1 MPRNPFR
8 MLARTAGLLCCLLA
22 LQTARPALAQT
33 ALENLLKA
41 QPSTDRSVVRAGQA
55 TQAEGGPV
63 AQGAVGRA
71 AEETAKPAPEPF
83 GASLFKNGP
92 PGQSDTVNPDYKIQP
107 GDRISLYVWGG
118 LTSPEMVSPVDPSG
132 NINVPGHGPV
142 HVGGVRA
149 GDLRS
154 YLRDQTARSFTANV
168 SIYAVVLTS
177 QRVGVLVTGFVKR
190 PGRYGGSAADTV
202 LDYLI
207 RAGGVDPSRG
217 SYRTIA
223 VLRAGRALADVDLY
237 EFLLSGKLPQI
248 DFREGDTIVV
258 APQHAMVV
266 VDGAVRNDY
275 LFEIADGGAPGAD
288 ILKLA
293 SPLPSATNAVLRG
306 TRNNQPFSL
315 YVTLDELRSTRVFDQ
330 DQITFV
336 TDMPAKMIR
345 VRVEG
350 SRIGPSV
357 LVEGT
362 DARLPTVLRGIKV
375 DPALADVNSA
385 YVLRA
390 SVTEQQKRALAEA
403 TDRLER
409 SLFLA
414 RSATTGVAAIR
425 AAEAQLVQ
433 SYIQRARRVQP
444 EGLLVVSDQL
454 GGFADL
460 RMEDDDVIVIPKRS
474 QVIMVSG
481 EVRAPQ
487 AIVFDPRLSL
497 KDYVRRAG
505 GYSERGGR
513 HTIIRH
519 ANGETVL
526 DRNVALKAGDE
537 LIILPNVG
545 TKWFQL
551 GTDFVSL
558 AYQIAIGA
566 RVFGVN

>member
-1 MPRNPFR
+1 M
-8 MLARTAGLLCCLLA
+8 AAGLLLGLLL
-22 LQTARPALAQT
+22 LQAAAPALAQT
-33 ALENLLKA
+33 PLAQTPLENILKA
-41 QPSTDRSVVRAGQA
+41 QPSTDRAVVRAGQA

-63 AQGAVGRA
+63 AQSAVGRA
-71 AEETAKPAPEPF
+71 AEETVKPAPAPF
-83 GASLFKNGP
+83 GASLFKNAP
-92 PGQSDTVNPDYKIQP
+92 PGASDVVNPDYKIQP
-107 GDRISLYVWGG
+107 GDRISLYIWGG
-118 LTSPEMVSPVDPSG
+118 LVSPEVVSPVDPGG

-142 HVGGVRA
+142 HVAGVRA
-149 GDLRS
+149 GDLRN
-154 YLRDQTARSFTANV
+154 YLRDQTASSFTANV

-177 QRVGVLVTGFVKR
+177 QRVGVLVTGYVER

-202 LDYLI
+202 LEYLI

-217 SYRTIA
+217 SYRTIH
-223 VLRAGRALADVDLY
+223 VLRASQPLAEVDLY
-237 EFLLSGKLPQI
+237 QFLLSGKLPQI
-248 DFREGDTIVV
+248 DFQEGDTIVV

-266 VDGAVRNDY
+266 VDGAVRNNY

-293 SPLPSATNAVLRG
+293 SPLPSATDAVVHG
-306 TRNNQPFSL
+306 TRGAEPFSL
-315 YVTLDELRSTRVFDQ
+315 YVSLDELRTTKLFDQ

-336 TDMPAKMIR
+336 TDKPANTIR

-362 DARLPTVLRGIKV
+362 DARLGSVLKKIRV

-390 SVTEQQKRALAEA
+390 SVVEQQKRALAEA

-414 RSATTGVAAIR
+414 RSASTGVAAIR
-425 AAEAQLVQ
+425 TAEAQLVE

-444 EGLLVVSDQL
+444 DGLLVVSDRA

-474 QVIMVSG
+474 QVILVSG

-487 AIVFDPRLSL
+487 AVVFDQRLSV
-497 KDYVRRAG
+497 KDYVQRAG
-505 GYSERGGR
+505 GYGERGSR
-513 HTIIRH
+513 HMIIRH

-526 DRNVALKAGDE
+526 DRSVPLQGGDE
-537 LIILPNVG
+537 LIILPNVE

-551 GTDFVSL
+551 GVDLVSL
-558 AYQIAIGA
+558 AYQLALGA
-566 RVFGVN
+566 TLLHL